1 MIYSLFRIL
10 LKITSKFYFKTLQV
24 KGLENIPKTGAVFF
38 VANHPA
44 AFLDP
49 MVLATIIER
58 QISFLGK
65 GVLFDNKILQWL
77 LPKFNVI
84 PIYRSHE
91 TKGQAGKN
99 KDVFIQCYKHFAKA
113 GALLAFPEGISLT
126 ERKIKK
132 IQTGTARI
140 CLGAEAEYNYGLD
153 IKIIPIGLNFSN
165 PHKFHSDLFVNI
177 DKPINVSDFYE
188 LYKQDTF
195 KGAHALTDEIRVRL
209 ENQVI
214 AIQDAEV
221 DKLVSNIEMIFK
233 AQILKDLGHS
243 PKIMEHDFNV
253 TRSINDS
260 VNYFLEREPQRV
272 ETIKNKIDKYL
283 NDLELISLNDDL
295 IKNVEKNTPMLDTFK
310 SLFYLIIGFPFFVY
324 GTLNNFFPFRIPGWA
339 APRISKSIE
348 FRGPI
353 SFAMGTFTFII
364 FYSLQIWLVNKYI
377 NEWPIVLAYIIMLP
391 LSGLFAFYYFKRF
404 TTIRGNWKILSLF
417 YKKTN
422 LMTSLIT
429 TRQLIIEDLEKARKE
444 YVAYRDAPKAV
455 IEN

>member
-153 IKIIPIGLNFSN
+153 IKIIPIG
-165 PHKFHSDLFVNI
+165 
-177 DKPINVSDFYE
+177 INS
-188 LYKQDTF
+188 
-195 KGAHALTDEIRVRL
+195 I
-209 ENQVI
+209 VI
-214 AIQDAEV
+214 
-221 DKLVSNIEMIFK
+221 
-233 AQILKDLGHS
+233 
-243 PKIMEHDFNV
+243 
-253 TRSINDS
+253 
-260 VNYFLEREPQRV
+260 
-272 ETIKNKIDKYL
+272 YL
-283 NDLELISLNDDL
+283 
-295 IKNVEKNTPMLDTFK
+295 
-310 SLFYLIIGFPFFVY
+310 
-324 GTLNNFFPFRIPGWA
+324 
-339 APRISKSIE
+339 
-348 FRGPI
+348 
-353 SFAMGTFTFII
+353 
-364 FYSLQIWLVNKYI
+364 
-377 NEWPIVLAYIIMLP
+377 
-391 LSGLFAFYYFKRF
+391 
-404 TTIRGNWKILSLF
+404 
-417 YKKTN
+417 
-422 LMTSLIT
+422 
-429 TRQLIIEDLEKARKE
+429 
-444 YVAYRDAPKAV
+444 
-455 IEN
+455 